1 MLQCA
6 WWCAQDRFGRIAAS
20 HYCKFVRSS
29 VARIDVSGRYIAG
42 AKSPRAEIYNR
53 VHRRSV
59 VNIGKRDRT
68 RRGDGD
74 AMLGLMLR
82 RATTDTAVKL
92 DYTMPNVTGESW
104 RPARYSCRAIAL
116 PLCVEQICQNYTQVE
131 RRVCLL
137 WPPYGIGQ
145 AIIFLP
151 CGFFYLSFFLSSPN
165 LSCRRLDACRTSIRG
180 VALVRI

>member
-6 WWCAQDRFGRIAAS
+6 WWCAQDRFGRIAAP

-82 RATTDTAVKL
+82 RAITDTAVKL

-104 RPARYSCRAIAL
+104 RPARYSCQAIAL
-116 PLCVEQICQNYTQVE
+116 PLCVEQICQNYASRATSVF
-131 RRVCLL
+131 
-137 WPPYGIGQ
+137 IMA
-145 AIIFLP
+145 AIWNRAGHYIFAVWYLQSSSI
-151 CGFFYLSFFLSSPN
+151 FLSFFPRLISP
-165 LSCRRLDACRTSIRG
+165 
-180 VALVRI
+180 VADWMSAILPHMAWP